1 MGFKLKFDDLTQIA
15 LRRNL
20 QKDGKAQQFLTNEIA
35 RLSDDYIPMD
45 SGTLKNNKSIT
56 QHSITYKSPY
66 AKRQWYENKGASG
79 GHRGKEWCNRAI
91 IDHKEELIESVAK
104 FCGGK
109 AK

>member
-56 QHSITYKSPY
+56 QYSITYKSPY
-66 AKRQWYENKGASG
+66 ACRQWYENKGASG
-79 GHRGKEWCNRAI
+79 GRRGKEWTNRMWQDRGQEI
-91 IDHKEELIESVAK
+91 VKSVADLV
-104 FCGGK
+104 GGK